1 MTIDDLHHFTQ
12 LRATYPELT
21 DSSLLNSNNR
31 SSFSNNPDVVVAG
44 AGIIGLCYAIHL
56 KNISPHL
63 NIAIYEKSR
72 APVQKIGESTLSSFS
87 RFTTGAVMPQDY
99 FFRLFGLKD
108 GLQFYCIDRDE
119 IEVTSE
125 DVGGLDLSFQL
136 DRRMSELFFTM
147 WAQSIGINVYHGV
160 EVDFSIPQE
169 EEKSTQESH
178 THRFTAPQVKLKDFP
193 NRGGTEVDAK
203 LVCDAS
209 GFSRKLTSKFGKKE
223 TFDGWNCDAYWAYF
237 EEKDGGK
244 AESRLDHWDY
254 PATKHMCFPEGWG
267 WFIKLISWH
276 HAPLA
281 NLMDLIAYIIAKAQ
295 SGVPAH
301 AIPSTTAL
309 SKMFDCPFEFI
320 TSIGW
325 AVRNDHR
332 FPENLDQYGNG
343 EGEQKFNYFKRRY
356 PTLDKLMNGV
366 YELLPRYY
374 GKQTYFVRKS
384 MTYRS
389 PVVAGEGWFAIG
401 NSAGFTNPLISP
413 GINAGIGT
421 AVYAAYLSRQVLDEP
436 PEHARAMMQR
446 CAADYQRYSHD
457 FMIPRLHQM
466 NRYWYNSF
474 RDHRLFEVMVPCFWS
489 LGVDNIDGHYV
500 DEFTEEDLDWVVGAG
515 QDEFIEFSCKVLDIL
530 EPSVDLAICEDKIE
544 QVRVLARQCLDN
556 RVQLFPKNEWGRYL
570 RRHDSS
576 LQLVAEKHER
586 DPGGRCFGV
595 RCTLCRVWMH
605 NGMKA
610 CPVCG
615 AKVSMHCKAI
625 SPATHDIVSY

>member
-1 MTIDDLHHFTQ
+1 
-12 LRATYPELT
+12 
-21 DSSLLNSNNR
+21 
-31 SSFSNNPDVVVAG
+31 
-44 AGIIGLCYAIHL
+44 
-56 KNISPHL
+56 
-63 NIAIYEKSR
+63 
-72 APVQKIGESTLSSFS
+72 
-87 RFTTGAVMPQDY
+87 MPQDY

-169 EEKSTQESH
+169 EEKSTQEASLFEALNEVPSLIIYVFLAQSH

-237 EEKDGGK
+237 KEKDGGK

-356 PTLDKLMNGV
+356 PTLDK
-366 YELLPRYY
+366 
-374 GKQTYFVRKS
+374 FVRKS

-389 PVVAGEGWFAIG
+389 PIVAGEGWFAIG

-421 AVYAAYLSRQVLDEP
+421 AVYAACLSRQILDEP

-446 CAADYQRYSHD
+446 CAAEYQRYSHD

-544 QVRVLARQCLDN
+544 QVRVLARQCFEDTIA
-556 RVQLFPKNEWGRYL
+556 VCSWWL
-570 RRHDSS
+570 RSTKGI
-576 LQLVAEKHER
+576 LEVVASEF
-586 DPGGRCFGV
+586 DV
-595 RCTLCRVWMH
+595 RCVGFGCTM
-605 NGMKA
+605 A
-610 CPVCG
+610 
-615 AKVSMHCKAI
+615 
-625 SPATHDIVSY
+625 